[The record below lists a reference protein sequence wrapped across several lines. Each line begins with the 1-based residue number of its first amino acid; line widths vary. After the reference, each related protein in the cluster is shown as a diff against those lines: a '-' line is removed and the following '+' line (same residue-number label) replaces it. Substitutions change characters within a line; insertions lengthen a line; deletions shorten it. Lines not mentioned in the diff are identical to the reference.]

1 MDVTDDLQTFWATL
15 SEYLDMA
22 LFHLGDTPVS
32 AYSLIKLAIFVVV
45 AFWISKVL
53 RMGMRRVLTAR
64 GATQTATIYTLD
76 RLLNYVVL
84 TLGVFIGLSAIGI
97 DFTTFAVVAGALGVG
112 IGFGLQPLVANF
124 VSGII
129 LLLDRSIKVGDFIE
143 LESGVTGRV
152 TNISMRTT
160 LINTND
166 NVDLLI
172 PNSEFTTGRV
182 VNWTLGEEATRL
194 HIPFGVAYGTDKEK
208 VRSAVLEAAERVDA
222 EFAYL
227 ADRKPQVWFV
237 EFGDSSLNFELLVWL
252 GSTNVRRPGAVKAA
266 YLWEIHSALER
277 YAIEVPFPQRDL
289 HLKSLFGLD
298 AEDARAFLA
307 ERVRST
313 GG

>member
-1 MDVTDDLQTFWATL
+1 MTQDLQGYWAAV
-15 SEYLDMA
+15 SGYLDTA
-22 LFHLGDTPVS
+22 LFRLGNTSVS
-32 AYSLIKLAIFVVV
+32 TNSLIQLAIFVVV
-45 AFWISKVL
+45 AFWISKVARL
-53 RMGMRRVLTAR
+53 GMRRVLTGR
-64 GATQTATIYTLD
+64 GATQQATIYTLD
-76 RLLNYVVL
+76 RLLNYLIL
-84 TLGVFIGLSAIGI
+84 TLGVFLGLSAIGI

-129 LLLDRSIKVGDFIE
+129 LLLDRSIKLGDFIE
-143 LESGVTGRV
+143 LESGITGRV

-182 VNWTLGEEATRL
+182 VNWTLGEEATRQ
-194 HIPFGVAYGTDKEK
+194 HIPFGVAYGTDKER
-208 VRSAVLEAAERVDA
+208 VRTAALEAAECVDP

-227 ADRKPQVWFV
+227 ADRNPQVWFV

-252 GSTNVRRPGAVKAA
+252 GSANVRRPAAVRAA

-277 YAIEVPFPQRDL
+277 YGIEVPFPQRDL

-298 AEDARAFLA
+298 ATDAREFLT
-307 ERVRST
+307 ERLR
-313 GG
+313 GDAR

>member
-1 MDVTDDLQTFWATL
+1 MTERLLTFWTAL
-15 SEYLDMA
+15 SDYFGMP
-22 LFHLGDTPVS
+22 LFRVGHTPIS
-32 AYSLIKLAIFVVV
+32 ASSLIQLAIFIVV
-45 AFWISKVL
+45 AFWISKVA
-53 RMGMRRVLTAR
+53 RMGLRRILTAR
-64 GATQTATIYTLD
+64 GAAQTATIYTLD
-76 RLLNYVVL
+76 RLLNYL
-84 TLGVFIGLSAIGI
+84 ILALGVLIGLSAIGI

-160 LINTND
+160 LVNTND

-182 VNWTLGEEATRL
+182 VNWTLNEEATRL
-194 HIPFGVAYGTDKEK
+194 HIPFGVAYGTSKEK
-208 VRSAVLEAAERVDA
+208 VQAAALEAAERVGP
-222 EFAYL
+222 EYAYL
-227 ADRKPQVWFV
+227 PGRQPQVWFV

-252 GSTNVRRPGAVKAA
+252 GADNVRRPAAVKAA

-289 HLKSLFGLD
+289 HMKSLFGLTADD
-298 AEDARAFLA
+298 AIEFLSARARDSA
-307 ERVRST
+307 
-313 GG
+313 G

>member
-1 MDVTDDLQTFWATL
+1 VTDDLHAFWATL
-15 SEYLDMA
+15 DQYLAMP
-22 LFHLGDTPVS
+22 LFHLGHTAVS
-32 AYSLIKLAIFVVV
+32 TYALIQLSIFVIA
-45 AFWISKVL
+45 AFWISKIA
-53 RMGMRRVLTAR
+53 RMGLRRVLTSR

-76 RLLNYVVL
+76 RLLNYIVL

-129 LLLDRSIKVGDFIE
+129 LLIDRSIKVGDFIE

-194 HIPFGVAYGTDKEK
+194 HIPFGVAYGTDKEN
-208 VRSAVLEAAERVDA
+208 VRAAALEAAERVDPQ
-222 EFAYL
+222 FAYL
-227 ADRKPQVWFV
+227 SERKPQVWFV

-252 GSTNVRRPGAVKAA
+252 GSTNVRRPAAVRAA

-298 AEDARAFLA
+298 AEAARDFVAQRGNDA
-307 ERVRST
+307 VQ
-313 GG
+313 